1 MFILRWSHSGFV
13 HAQLFKPIIEGATES
28 IEDFY
33 SSGLTGSG

>member
-1 MFILRWSHSGFV
+1 M
-13 HAQLFKPIIEGATES
+13 HAHLFKPIIEGATER